1 MRRTIFIGEGEVDG
15 KSSFRSSPKAPVQ
28 NMPQVNK
35 RTCRQQK
42 LQGLFHSNKIKIRC
56 VYTGYLE
63 VLIENRHLFC
73 IGLTAGFDA
82 TIIYNLVDPRG

>member
-63 VLIENRHLFC
+63 VLIEISIRAVKQTPFLHWFNCR
-73 IGLTAGFDA
+73 I
-82 TIIYNLVDPRG
+82 